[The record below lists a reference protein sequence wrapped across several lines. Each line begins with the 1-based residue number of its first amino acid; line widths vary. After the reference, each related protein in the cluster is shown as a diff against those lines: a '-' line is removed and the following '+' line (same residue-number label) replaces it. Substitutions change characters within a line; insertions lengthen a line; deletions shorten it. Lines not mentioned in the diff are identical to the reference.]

1 MPIYEYQ
8 CLECGEEFEFF
19 IVSISKADE
28 AECPQCHSRNV
39 KRKISL
45 FGFAGSRGNTGSS
58 RSSCSTFAVG

>member
-8 CLECGEEFEFF
+8 CLECGEEFEIFT
-19 IVSISKADE
+19 VSISKANE

-45 FGFAGSRGNTGSS
+45 FGFTGSKGNAS
-58 RSSCSTFAVG
+58 AVGSSCSTSTAG

>member
-8 CLECGEEFEFF
+8 CLECGEEFELFV
-19 IVSISKADE
+19 VSISRADE

-45 FGFAGSRGNTGSS
+45 FGFAGSKGSS
-58 RSSCSTFAVG
+58 GITRSSCSTSTVG